1 VGAAPAGLPRRQ
13 LVFAAAG
20 VLLAATDTYV
30 VVVALPAIMTG
41 VGIGL
46 DQLQRATPVVSGFL
60 LGYVAVLPLI
70 GRLADV
76 VGKRPVF
83 AACLTAFAF
92 GSVVTATSHSLGLLV
107 AGRAIQGLGGG
118 GLVPVTLALVAEHW
132 PVSSRGLPLGAIGAV
147 QELGSVLGPLYG
159 AVIVTEAG
167 WRWIFW
173 LNLPLSAVVAVG
185 YLVSRPNGGTTAGPA
200 DGAVTEPARDE
211 RHRDVVGVSLAVLVA
226 GAAFLA
232 LDAPS
237 TLAQG
242 VLTGRLYSPLA
253 HATGAAPLTTPMA
266 MIAAGLAVVLVAWE
280 VVAPPT
286 VAALVDARRAL
297 IVIRQA
303 DLPGAALVAG
313 ILACVVIAFS
323 TTDPSTQIV
332 ASSTVVLGPLA
343 VVFAV
348 GLVWRQRHAAH
359 PLIATRELAARP
371 AWGAMLVN
379 LAVGAALVVALIDVP
394 LFARSTRYPGSQV
407 GAALILLR
415 LLAAVPFGAVAG
427 GVAIR
432 RAGRGAL
439 VAGGGMAL
447 AAAAFAA
454 MTSWSSTALSHHLG
468 GLPFGASDVELV
480 ACGLGFGLA
489 IAPVNAAVLAAVP
502 ARIHGLATS
511 LVVVART
518 VGMLVGVSVLTAVA
532 LHRFYAAEARIAS
545 PIRLCPTHPLACPSY
560 ERASTAAL
568 LSELHTIF
576 AGAAVFAL
584 AAVALSPL
592 LRPPHPRTSALVQG
606 TPP

>member
-1 VGAAPAGLPRRQ
+1 VGAAPGGLPRRQ

-30 VVVALPAIMTG
+30 VVVALPAIMNG

-60 LGYVAVLPLI
+60 LGYIAVLPLI

-83 AACLTAFAF
+83 TGCLLAFAT
-92 GSVVTATSHSLGLLV
+92 GSMVTATSHSLGLLV

-132 PVSSRGLPLGAIGAV
+132 PVSRRGLPLGAIGAV

-159 AVIVTEAG
+159 AVIVAAAG

-173 LNLPLSAVVAVG
+173 LNLPLSAIVAIG
-185 YLVSRPNGGTTAGPA
+185 YLVSRPA
-200 DGAVTEPARDE
+200 EPAAGERRRDR
-211 RHRDVVGVSLAVLVA
+211 RHLDVVGISLAVVVA
-226 GAAFLA
+226 VTAFLA

-237 TLAQG
+237 ALAQG
-242 VLTGRLYSPLA
+242 VVTGRLYSPLA
-253 HATGAAPLTTPMA
+253 HATSAAPLTTPMA
-266 MIAAGLAVVLVAWE
+266 MIAAGLAVVLIGWE
-280 VVAPPT
+280 VVAPAH
-286 VAALVDARRAL
+286 VAVLMDVRRARV
-297 IVIRQA
+297 VIRQI
-303 DLPGAALVAG
+303 DLPGAVLVAG

-323 TTDPSTQIV
+323 TTDPGAQVV
-332 ASSTVVLGPLA
+332 ASSTIVLGPLA
-343 VVFAV
+343 VVLAV

-359 PLIATRELAARP
+359 PLIATRELSARP

-379 LAVGAALVVALIDVP
+379 LAAGGALVVALIDVP
-394 LFARSTRYPGSQV
+394 LFARATRYPSSQV
-407 GAALILLR
+407 GAALVLLR
-415 LLAAVPFGAVAG
+415 LLATVPFGAVAG
-427 GVAIR
+427 GLAIR

-447 AAAAFAA
+447 AAAGFAA
-454 MTSWSSTALSHHLG
+454 MTTWSSTALSDHLG
-468 GLPFGASDVELV
+468 GLPVTASDVELV
-480 ACGLGFGLA
+480 ACGFGFGLA
-489 IAPVNAAVLAAVP
+489 IAPINAAVLAAVP

-545 PIRLCPTHPLACPSY
+545 PIRLCPTHPLACPAY

-576 AGAAVFAL
+576 AGAAACAL
-584 AAVALSPL
+584 AAAALSPL
-592 LRPPHPRTSALVQG
+592 LRPNHRRTGAAG
-606 TPP
+606 P